1 MKGKKSESKTRYCM
15 MKNIPILQ
23 KIWKSDIC
31 LAILINV
38 LFLSS
43 ILLFCD
49 IKYEVSDDFVMAAIM
64 SGAYGDAPNPHMI
77 FVNILWGYLM
87 LPFYYLFP
95 NVSWYLIFQLGLIF
109 VSLILVSYMV
119 LKKMNR
125 PMAFLLIV
133 ILLTFFADD
142 AYILVQ
148 FTKTAMLAV
157 MGGGIVFAWSLFEDR
172 NWKLKILSAI
182 VCLSGT
188 LIRFNVIY
196 IAGGFLLLILIVELG
211 KMFWKQRK
219 EKSFQKRIIKI
230 TISGI
235 CVIALAFGLDGL
247 DAHIYN
253 KNEEYRYFR
262 QYGEA
267 RGKIVDASDY
277 GYEAY
282 RTELKKIGVSENDYK
297 LMRTWNFADNEVF
310 TLEVMQKTAEIIADY
325 KKSVE
330 ISKEMILENMQTR
343 GITGYPIFLATVF
356 LIVLTCIF
364 QKKYSLA
371 GFCSAGIGFLYILY
385 FFFRERIVY
394 RTEYAVFVGIFLSIL
409 YFWKE
414 KGKGKKA
421 DYVEKRQICAILNI
435 VCLVWQMPLY
445 LPDRSYQAVTSEDRK
460 SYIDGTFFESWNY
473 DARKYRKNVNKE
485 KPENGLIRE
494 LETHKENIYFLDF
507 QTTMQTLCYE
517 WNPFQ
522 ALPTGYFE
530 NALYFASVMTNFPE
544 ERVCMEKYGI
554 TQPLKDLVH
563 SNVYLVDTDN
573 RTLDNK
579 IKFIQEHYYPDVY
592 AELYKEI
599 DGYQMWKIR
608 TNEIEGESDD

>member
-1 MKGKKSESKTRYCM
+1 MKGKKSEGKTRHCM
-15 MKNIPILQ
+15 MKNILILQ

-95 NVSWYLIFQLGLIF
+95 NISWYLIFQLGLIF
-109 VSLILVSYMV
+109 VSLTVVSYMV

-157 MGGGIVFAWSLFEDR
+157 MGGGIVFAWSLFEDK

-182 VCLSGT
+182 VCLAGT
-188 LIRFNVIY
+188 LIRFQVIY
-196 IAGGFLLLILIVELG
+196 IVGGFILFILSVEFWKIFRKKKTEKELRKKLAKILIP
-211 KMFWKQRK
+211 
-219 EKSFQKRIIKI
+219 
-230 TISGI
+230 GI
-235 CVIALAFGLDGL
+235 VVLVLAFVLNSLDNY
-247 DAHIYN
+247 IYN
-253 KNEEYRYFR
+253 QDDAYRYFR
-262 QYGEA
+262 QYGKFRA
-267 RGKIVDASDY
+267 RIVDASDY

-282 RTELKKIGVSENDYK
+282 GTELEKIGVSENDYR

-325 KKSVE
+325 KKNME
-330 ISKEMILENMQTR
+330 ISKELILEDMQTR
-343 GITGYPIFLATVF
+343 GITGYPIFLATAF

-364 QKKYSLA
+364 QRKYSLA
-371 GFCSAGIGFLYILY
+371 GFCLVGIGFLYILY

-394 RTEYAVFVGIFLSIL
+394 RTEYAVFVGMFLSIL

-414 KGKGKKA
+414 KGKEKKA
-421 DYVEKRQICAILNI
+421 DYVEKRQICAILSI
-435 VCLVWQMPLY
+435 VCLIWQMPLY

-460 SYIDGTFFESWNY
+460 SYIEGTFFESWNY
-473 DARKYRKNVNKE
+473 DTRKYRKNVNKE

-494 LETHKENIYFLDF
+494 LETHKENVYFLDF
-507 QTTMQTLCYE
+507 QTTMQTLYYE
-517 WNPFQ
+517 WNLFQ
-522 ALPTGYFE
+522 ALPTGYFD

-544 ERVCMEKYGI
+544 ERACMEKYGI
-554 TQPLKDLVH
+554 TQPLKGLVNA
-563 SNVYLVDTDN
+563 NVYLVDTDT

-579 IKFIQEHYYPDVY
+579 IKYIQEHYYPDVY

-599 DGYQMWKIR
+599 DGYQIWKFYK
-608 TNEIEGESDD
+608 

>member
-1 MKGKKSESKTRYCM
+1 MMKGKKSESKTRYCM

-95 NVSWYLIFQLGLIF
+95 NVSWYLIFQLGLILI
-109 VSLILVSYMV
+109 SLVLVSYML
-119 LKKMNR
+119 LKKLNR
-125 PMAFLLIV
+125 PMAFLLII

-157 MGGGIVFAWSLFEDR
+157 MGGGIVFAWSLFGEK

-182 VCLSGT
+182 ICLAGT
-188 LIRFNVIY
+188 LIRFNIIY
-196 IAGGFLLLILIVELG
+196 IAGGFLLLILIVEFG
-211 KMFWKQRK
+211 KLFWKERK
-219 EKSFQKRIIKI
+219 NKGFQKKIARI
-230 TISGI
+230 TIPGI
-235 CVIALAFGLDGL
+235 MVIVFAFGLYSL
-247 DAHIYN
+247 DSYIYN
-253 KNEEYRYFR
+253 QNEEYRYFKE
-262 QYGEA
+262 YGKA
-267 RGKIVDASDY
+267 RGAIVDASDY

-282 RTELKKIGVSENDYK
+282 RDELEKIGVSENDYK

-325 KKSVE
+325 KKNVE

-343 GITGYPIFLATVF
+343 GITGYPVFLATAF

-364 QKKYSLA
+364 QRRYSFA
-371 GFCSAGIGFLYILY
+371 GFCSAGLGFIYILY
-385 FFFRERIVY
+385 FFLRERIVY

-414 KGKGKKA
+414 KDKDKGKKV

-435 VCLVWQMPLY
+435 ICLVWQMPLY
-445 LPDRSYQAVTSEDRK
+445 FPDRSYQAVTSEYRK
-460 SYIDGTFFESWNY
+460 AYIDGTFFESWNY
-473 DARKYRKNVNKE
+473 DPRKYRKNVNKE

-507 QTTMQTLCYE
+507 QTTMQTLYYE

-522 ALPTGYFE
+522 ALPTGYFD

-544 ERVCMEKYGI
+544 ECACMEKYGI
-554 TQPLKDLVH
+554 TQPLKELVND
-563 SNVYLVDTDN
+563 NVYLVDTDT

-579 IKFIQEHYYPDVY
+579 IKFIQEHYYPDMY

-599 DGYQMWKIR
+599 DGYQIWKIKDK
-608 TNEIEGESDD
+608 E

>member
-1 MKGKKSESKTRYCM
+1 MKSKKSESEKRYYT
-15 MKNIPILQ
+15 MKDIPILQ
-23 KIWKSDIC
+23 TIWKSDVC
-31 LAILINV
+31 LAILVNV
-38 LFLSS
+38 LFLIS

-77 FVNILWGYLM
+77 FINILWGYLM

-95 NVSWYLIFQLGLIF
+95 NISWYLIFQLGLIF
-109 VSLILVSYMV
+109 VSLTVVSYMV

-157 MGGGIVFAWSLFEDR
+157 MGGGIVFAWSLFEDK

-182 VCLSGT
+182 VCLAGT
-188 LIRFNVIY
+188 LIRFQVIY
-196 IAGGFLLLILIVELG
+196 IVGGFILFILSVEFWKIFRKKKTEKELRKKLAKILIP
-211 KMFWKQRK
+211 
-219 EKSFQKRIIKI
+219 
-230 TISGI
+230 GI
-235 CVIALAFGLDGL
+235 VVLVLAFVLNSLDNY
-247 DAHIYN
+247 IYN
-253 KNEEYRYFR
+253 QDDAYRYFR
-262 QYGEA
+262 QYGKFRA
-267 RGKIVDASDY
+267 RIVDASDY

-282 RTELKKIGVSENDYK
+282 GTELEKIGVSENDYR

-310 TLEVMQKTAEIIADY
+310 TLEVMQKTAEIIVDY
-325 KKSVE
+325 KKNME
-330 ISKEMILENMQTR
+330 ISKELILEDMQTR
-343 GITGYPIFLATVF
+343 GITGYPIFLATAF

-364 QKKYSLA
+364 QRKYSLA
-371 GFCSAGIGFLYILY
+371 GFCLVGIGFLYILY

-394 RTEYAVFVGIFLSIL
+394 RTEYAVFVGMFLSIL

-414 KGKGKKA
+414 KGKEKKA
-421 DYVEKRQICAILNI
+421 DYVEKRQICAILSI
-435 VCLVWQMPLY
+435 VCLIWQMPLY

-460 SYIDGTFFESWNY
+460 SYIEGTFFESWNY
-473 DARKYRKNVNKE
+473 DTRKYRKNVNKE

-494 LETHKENIYFLDF
+494 LETHKENVYFLDF
-507 QTTMQTLCYE
+507 QTTMQTLYYE

-522 ALPTGYFE
+522 ALPTGYFD

-544 ERVCMEKYGI
+544 ERACMEKYGI
-554 TQPLKDLVH
+554 TQPLKGLVNA
-563 SNVYLVDTDN
+563 NVYLVDTDT

-579 IKFIQEHYYPDVY
+579 IKYIQEHYYPDVY

-599 DGYQMWKIR
+599 DGYQIWKFYK
-608 TNEIEGESDD
+608 